1 MFIFCDKKIRILF
14 LIFFFVYK
22 GEECASGENDEFLE
36 KEGDLSPGDK
46 LVESIA
52 DFIKKIDSEHISW
65 VVKSWFLGNVGPV
78 VVKSVLFFLDKVFIY
93 GENHELS
100 RLQEV
105 ENEKLIEELRR
116 KYMYLDRIN
125 MKENLENLACSFK
138 KTIGQNKAKK
148 EIEEQFSS
156 RILSIITHEK
166 NRCSEDRKGPGVE
179 FVCFVGEPGLGKSYL
194 STCFAKALCL
204 GQQGKEVFTIDASTL
219 LNSSGG
225 KRKVSSLCSS
235 IEKKKGEKAY
245 FVNSDFFL
253 YVKSVRY
260 PVVVFNELDKLL
272 GEPDLQKDLSE
283 FLRSIKEDGYIISD
297 TGEKV
302 DCSGLTI
309 IFTSN
314 NPKMFSDSS
323 MDTRFNMIYFHPFSE
338 EEYFEMFSKSLD
350 SFLQFNTVLNFEED
364 IIVSKGENNVSVNKG
379 TNRSS
384 NSADSAT
391 STRKD
396 NISKKEQKKISFKM
410 SCEGC
415 RNIAKEAHSNPSLSS
430 MGARCVDLFKH
441 KLSGFLTREIGKVSN
456 TKKAEGKEKGIVE
469 GENIIG
475 YKDGEFFFV

>member
-14 LIFFFVYK
+14 LIFLFVYK
-22 GEECASGENDEFLE
+22 GEVCASNENRLAASVARFLNE
-36 KEGDLSPGDK
+36 INADHIANITKGYFLSC
-46 LVESIA
+46 VA
-52 DFIKKIDSEHISW
+52 T
-65 VVKSWFLGNVGPV
+65 PV
-78 VVKSVLFFLDKVFIY
+78 LQLVLFVLDKVFIY
-93 GENHELS
+93 VEGRELC
-100 RLQEV
+100 RLQDKVNSE
-105 ENEKLIEELRR
+105 LLEEMRR
-116 KYMYLDRIN
+116 KYMYSERFN

-148 EIEEQFSS
+148 ATEEQFSS

-166 NRCSEDRKGPGVE
+166 NRCPEDRKGPGVE

-194 STCFAKALCL
+194 STCFARALCL
-204 GQQGKEVFTIDASTL
+204 GQQEKEVFTIDASTL

-235 IEKKKGEKAY
+235 IEKKKGEKSY
-245 FVNSDFFL
+245 FVNSDFFS

-323 MDTRFNMIYFHPFSE
+323 MDTRFNMIYFHPFS
-338 EEYFEMFSKSLD
+338 FESIICIYTTYIIDYISIKIIIRFFS
-350 SFLQFNTVLNFEED
+350 
-364 IIVSKGENNVSVNKG
+364 II
-379 TNRSS
+379 
-384 NSADSAT
+384 
-391 STRKD
+391 
-396 NISKKEQKKISFKM
+396 
-410 SCEGC
+410 
-415 RNIAKEAHSNPSLSS
+415 
-430 MGARCVDLFKH
+430 
-441 KLSGFLTREIGKVSN
+441 
-456 TKKAEGKEKGIVE
+456 
-469 GENIIG
+469 
-475 YKDGEFFFV
+475 YKFF

>member
-1 MFIFCDKKIRILF
+1 MFIFRDKKIRIFF

-22 GEECASGENDEFLE
+22 GEVCASNDNGLATSVAHFFNEI
-36 KEGDLSPGDK
+36 K
-46 LVESIA
+46 A
-52 DFIKKIDSEHISW
+52 DHISKVTAGYFLSC
-65 VVKSWFLGNVGPV
+65 VVTPV
-78 VVKSVLFFLDKVFIY
+78 LRIVLFVLDKVFIY
-93 GENHELS
+93 VDGRELC
-100 RLQEV
+100 RLQD
-105 ENEKLIEELRR
+105 KLNSELLEEMRR
-116 KYMYLDRIN
+116 KYMYSERFN

-148 EIEEQFSS
+148 AIEEQFSS
-156 RILSIITHEK
+156 RILSIINHEK
-166 NRCSEDRKGPGVE
+166 NRCPEDRRGPGVE

-194 STCFAKALCL
+194 STCFARALCL
-204 GQQGKEVFTIDASTL
+204 GQQEKEVFTIDASTL

-235 IEKKKGEKAY
+235 IEKKKGEKSY
-245 FVNSDFFL
+245 SVNSDFFS

-297 TGEKV
+297 TGEKE

-364 IIVSKGENNVSVNKG
+364 IIVSMGENNVSVNKK
-379 TNRSS
+379 TNKSS
-384 NSADSAT
+384 NSEG
-391 STRKD
+391 STMSTCED
-396 NISKKEQKKISFKM
+396 NISKKKQKKISFKM
-410 SCEGC
+410 SCDGC
-415 RNIAKEAHSNPSLSS
+415 RNIAKEAHSNHSLSS

>member
-1 MFIFCDKKIRILF
+1 MFIFRDKKIRILF

-22 GEECASGENDEFLE
+22 GEVCASNDNRLASSVSTFL
-36 KEGDLSPGDK
+36 SR
-46 LVESIA
+46 INA
-52 DFIKKIDSEHISW
+52 DHISK
-65 VVKSWFLGNVGPV
+65 VTEGYFLSCVAAPV
-78 VVKSVLFFLDKVFIY
+78 LHIVLFVLDKVFIY
-93 GENHELS
+93 VEGRELC
-100 RLQEV
+100 RLQDKVNSE
-105 ENEKLIEELRR
+105 LLEEMRR
-116 KYMYLDRIN
+116 KYMYSERFN

-148 EIEEQFSS
+148 AIEEQFSS

-166 NRCSEDRKGPGVE
+166 NRCPEDRRGPGVE
-179 FVCFVGEPGLGKSYL
+179 LVCFVGEHGLGKSYL

-204 GQQGKEVFTIDASTL
+204 GQQEKEVFTIDASTL

-235 IEKKKGEKAY
+235 VEKKKGEKSY
-245 FVNSDFFL
+245 FVNSDFFS

-364 IIVSKGENNVSVNKG
+364 IIVSMGENNVSVNNE

-384 NSADSAT
+384 NSEGST
-391 STRKD
+391 MSTRED
-396 NISKKEQKKISFKM
+396 NISKKNQKKFSFKM
-410 SCEGC
+410 SCDGC

-430 MGARCVDLFKH
+430 MGARCVDIFKH

-475 YKDGEFFFV
+475 YNDGEFFFV

>member
-1 MFIFCDKKIRILF
+1 MFIFRDKKIRILF

-22 GEECASGENDEFLE
+22 GEVCASNDNRLASSVSTFL
-36 KEGDLSPGDK
+36 SR
-46 LVESIA
+46 INA
-52 DFIKKIDSEHISW
+52 DHISK
-65 VVKSWFLGNVGPV
+65 VTEGYFLSCVAAPV
-78 VVKSVLFFLDKVFIY
+78 LHIVLFVLDKVFIY
-93 GENHELS
+93 VEGRELC
-100 RLQEV
+100 RLQDKVNSE
-105 ENEKLIEELRR
+105 LLEEMRR
-116 KYMYLDRIN
+116 KYMYSERFN

-148 EIEEQFSS
+148 AIEEQFSS

-166 NRCSEDRKGPGVE
+166 NRCPEDRRGPGVE

-204 GQQGKEVFTIDASTL
+204 GQQEKEVFTIDASTL

-235 IEKKKGEKAY
+235 VEKKKGEKSY
-245 FVNSDFFL
+245 FVNSDFFS

-364 IIVSKGENNVSVNKG
+364 IIVSMGENNVSVNNE

-384 NSADSAT
+384 NSEGST
-391 STRKD
+391 MSTRED
-396 NISKKEQKKISFKM
+396 NISKKNQKKFSFKM
-410 SCEGC
+410 SCDGC

-430 MGARCVDLFKH
+430 MGARCVDIFKH

-475 YKDGEFFFV
+475 YNDGEFFFV

>member
-1 MFIFCDKKIRILF
+1 MFIFRDKKIRILF

-22 GEECASGENDEFLE
+22 GEVCASNDNGLASGVARFLE
-36 KEGDLSPGDK
+36 KINAKHIANVTEGYFLSC
-46 LVESIA
+46 VA
-52 DFIKKIDSEHISW
+52 A
-65 VVKSWFLGNVGPV
+65 PV
-78 VVKSVLFFLDKVFIY
+78 LQIVLFVLDKVFIHV
-93 GENHELS
+93 EARELC
-100 RLQEV
+100 RLQDKVNSE
-105 ENEKLIEELRR
+105 LLEEMRR
-116 KYMYLDRIN
+116 KYMYSERFN

-148 EIEEQFSS
+148 VIEEQFAS

-166 NRCSEDRKGPGVE
+166 NRCPEDRKGPGVE

-364 IIVSKGENNVSVNKG
+364 I
-379 TNRSS
+379 RSS

-396 NISKKEQKKISFKM
+396 NISKKKQKKNSFKM
-410 SCEGC
+410 SCDGC

>member
-22 GEECASGENDEFLE
+22 GEVCASNNKGLSSSVAGFLDKIND
-36 KEGDLSPGDK
+36 D
-46 LVESIA
+46 
-52 DFIKKIDSEHISW
+52 HISA
-65 VVKSWFLGNVGPV
+65 VTAGYFFSCVATPV
-78 VVKSVLFFLDKVFIY
+78 LQIVLFVLDKVFIY
-93 GENHELS
+93 VEARELS
-100 RLQEV
+100 RLQDV
-105 ENEKLIEELRR
+105 ENEKLLEEVRR
-116 KYMYLDRIN
+116 KYMYSERFN

-148 EIEEQFSS
+148 ATEEQFSS

-166 NRCSEDRKGPGVE
+166 NRCPEDRKGPGVE

-204 GQQGKEVFTIDASTL
+204 GQQEKEVFTIDASTL

-225 KRKVSSLCSS
+225 KRKVSSLCSHV
-235 IEKKKGEKAY
+235 EKKKGEKSY
-245 FVNSDFFL
+245 FVNSDFFS

-272 GEPDLQKDLSE
+272 GERDLQKDLSE

-364 IIVSKGENNVSVNKG
+364 IIVSMGENNVSVNNE
-379 TNRSS
+379 TNRLS

-396 NISKKEQKKISFKM
+396 NISKKKQKKNSFKM

-415 RNIAKEAHSNPSLSS
+415 WNIAKEAHSNPSLSS
-430 MGARCVDLFKH
+430 MGARCLDVFKH

-456 TKKAEGKEKGIVE
+456 TKKAEGKEKRIVE

-475 YKDGEFFFV
+475 YKEGEFFFV

>member
-1 MFIFCDKKIRILF
+1 MFIFRDKKIRILF
-14 LIFFFVYK
+14 LIFFFFYK
-22 GEECASGENDEFLE
+22 GEVCASNDNGLAASVAHFF
-36 KEGDLSPGDK
+36 KEIK
-46 LVESIA
+46 A
-52 DFIKKIDSEHISW
+52 DHISK
-65 VVKSWFLGNVGPV
+65 VTEGYFLSCVAAPV
-78 VVKSVLFFLDKVFIY
+78 LHVVLFVLDKVFIY
-93 GENHELS
+93 VEGRELC
-100 RLQEV
+100 RLQDKVNSE
-105 ENEKLIEELRR
+105 LLEEMRR
-116 KYMYLDRIN
+116 KYMHSERFN

-148 EIEEQFSS
+148 AIEEQFAS
-156 RILSIITHEK
+156 RILSIITYEK
-166 NRCSEDRKGPGVE
+166 NRCPEDRKGPGVE

-204 GQQGKEVFTIDASTL
+204 GQQEKEVFTIDASTL

-235 IEKKKGEKAY
+235 IEKKKGEKSY
-245 FVNSDFFL
+245 SVNSDFFS

-364 IIVSKGENNVSVNKG
+364 IIVSMGENNVSVNNE

-384 NSADSAT
+384 NSEGST
-391 STRKD
+391 MSTRED
-396 NISKKEQKKISFKM
+396 NISKKKQKKNSFKM
-410 SCEGC
+410 SCDGC

-430 MGARCVDLFKH
+430 MGARCVDIFKH

>member
-1 MFIFCDKKIRILF
+1 MFIFRDKKIRILF

-22 GEECASGENDEFLE
+22 GEVCASNDNGLASGVAHFLE
-36 KEGDLSPGDK
+36 KIKPDHIANVTEGYFLSR
-46 LVESIA
+46 VA
-52 DFIKKIDSEHISW
+52 A
-65 VVKSWFLGNVGPV
+65 PV
-78 VVKSVLFFLDKVFIY
+78 LQIVLFVLDKVFIY
-93 GENHELS
+93 VEGRELC
-100 RLQEV
+100 RLQDKVNSE
-105 ENEKLIEELRR
+105 LLEEMRR
-116 KYMYLDRIN
+116 KYMHSERFN

-148 EIEEQFSS
+148 VIEEQFAS
-156 RILSIITHEK
+156 RILSIINHEK
-166 NRCSEDRKGPGVE
+166 NRCSEDRRGPGVE

-204 GQQGKEVFTIDASTL
+204 GQQEKEVFTIDASTL

-235 IEKKKGEKAY
+235 IEKKKGEKTY
-245 FVNSDFFL
+245 SVNSDFFS

-314 NPKMFSDSS
+314 NAKMFSDSS

-338 EEYFEMFSKSLD
+338 EEYFEMFSKSLN

-364 IIVSKGENNVSVNKG
+364 IIVSMGENNVSVNKG

-391 STRKD
+391 SMRKD
-396 NISKKEQKKISFKM
+396 NISKKKQKKLSFKM
-410 SCEGC
+410 SCDGC

-430 MGARCVDLFKH
+430 MGARCVDIFKH

>member
-1 MFIFCDKKIRILF
+1 MFIFRDKKIRILF

-22 GEECASGENDEFLE
+22 GEVCASNDNGLAAGVARFL
-36 KEGDLSPGDK
+36 DK
-46 LVESIA
+46 
-52 DFIKKIDSEHISW
+52 IKDDHISN
-65 VVKSWFLGNVGPV
+65 VTEGYFLSCVAAPV
-78 VVKSVLFFLDKVFIY
+78 LHIVLFVLDKVFIY
-93 GENHELS
+93 VEARELC
-100 RLQEV
+100 RLQD
-105 ENEKLIEELRR
+105 KLNSELLEEMRR
-116 KYMYLDRIN
+116 KYMYSERFN

-148 EIEEQFSS
+148 VIEEQFAS

-166 NRCSEDRKGPGVE
+166 NRCSEDRNGPGVE

-204 GQQGKEVFTIDASTL
+204 GQQEKEVFTIDASTL

-235 IEKKKGEKAY
+235 VEKKKGEKSY
-245 FVNSDFFL
+245 FVNSDFFS

-364 IIVSKGENNVSVNKG
+364 IIVSMGENNVSVNRG

-384 NSADSAT
+384 NGADSAT
-391 STRKD
+391 SMRKD
-396 NISKKEQKKISFKM
+396 NISKGKQKKISFKM

-441 KLSGFLTREIGKVSN
+441 KLSGFLTSEIGKVSN
-456 TKKAEGKEKGIVE
+456 TKKAEGKGIVE